1 MKFEAFSSTA
11 HRYARLEWSDEK
23 NESIYGDFFSREGL
37 GHNFR
42 LVLELSGNVEES
54 QPALDLIHK
63 IDHKYLD
70 ENESYFSCRVSSL
83 ENITEFLFAEAVKFW
98 PSQVVSVQI
107 YEGESLSAL
116 RTEQSL
122 CLKKLYRTR
131 SAQAVYDVEVTFTG
145 VIDAE
150 SGLMILRPLLKT
162 IEQKHLNLIVE
173 ATLVGDPS
181 ISALRCGISSV
192 EVRNALDNSLIKS
205 LHLLD

>member
-23 NESIYGDFFSREGL
+23 NESVYGDFFSREGL

-42 LVLELSGNVEES
+42 LVLELSDDLEDS
-54 QPALDLIHK
+54 CPALELIRK

-70 ENESYFSCRVSSL
+70 ENESYFSSRVSSL
-83 ENITEFLFAEAVKFW
+83 ENITEFLFAEAVKKW
-98 PSQVVSVQI
+98 GKLVISIQL
-107 YEGESLSAL
+107 YEGDSLSAL
-116 RTEQSL
+116 KTERALS
-122 CLKKLYRTR
+122 LKKLYRTR
-131 SAQAVYDVEVTFTG
+131 STQEVYDVEVTFTG
-145 VIDAE
+145 VIDVE

-162 IEQKHLNLIVE
+162 IEQKHLNSIVE
-173 ATLVGDPS
+173 ATLANDPS

-192 EVRNALDNSLIKS
+192 EVRNALDNSLLKS